1 MDAELPFH
9 SEHDEAEGG
18 STRPSALHRRSEQ
31 SLGLMKTSW
40 MTAMKRK
47 RVVVADDL
55 ATVRGEVATLLRDS
69 FEVVGTFSDGRAAL
83 EGVIALEPDLV
94 VLDISM
100 PEMSGI
106 EVAQELMRRA
116 HEIGVVFLTVHEDV
130 DILKT
135 CQAAGGLGYVIKL
148 HMNSDLVPAM
158 NEALAGRRFTSRFQ
172 TQQGAHFPERE

>member
-1 MDAELPFH
+1 MRLV
-9 SEHDEAEGG
+9 
-18 STRPSALHRRSEQ
+18 TLHRRSKQ
-31 SLGLMKTSW
+31 SLDLMNSAW
-40 MTAMKRK
+40 MTPMKRI

-55 ATVRGEVATLLRDS
+55 ATVRGEVTELLRES
-69 FEVVGTFSDGRAAL
+69 FDVVGMFSDGRAAL

-100 PEMSGI
+100 PEMTGI
-106 EVAQELMRRA
+106 EVAEELTRRA
-116 HEIGVVFLTVHEDV
+116 HKIRVIFLTVHEDM

-158 NEALAGRRFTSRFQ
+158 NEALAGRTFTSRFQ
-172 TQQGAHFPERE
+172 SQKDRSQ